1 MVVWFGLCFHT
12 TPHHTG
18 AASGWTGFTTG
29 WCSSTCGD
37 GNSCGLR
44 AAMRPIKALLGR
56 GSGDELRGGEEA
68 GAEGVESPRCMELE
82 APSVEEH
89 DRGGEG
95 NEGEVEG

>member
-1 MVVWFGLCFHT
+1 MKLERLDYTLVRRA
-12 TPHHTG
+12 G
-18 AASGWTGFTTG
+18 AGAGFTTG

-68 GAEGVESPRCMELE
+68 GAEGAVESPRCLELE

-89 DRGGEG
+89 DRGEG
-95 NEGEVEG
+95 NEEGREG